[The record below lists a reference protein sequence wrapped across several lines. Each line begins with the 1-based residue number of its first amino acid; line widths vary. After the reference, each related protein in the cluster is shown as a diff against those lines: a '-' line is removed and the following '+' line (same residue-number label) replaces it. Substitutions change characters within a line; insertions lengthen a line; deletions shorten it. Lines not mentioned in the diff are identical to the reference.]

1 VVQKVL
7 FPGYIENRQSR
18 ASQGILGFECNPDLN
33 HALSP
38 SLGSASTPLIGLR
51 KRAVYLPDPLPFL
64 PQIDL
69 EATRALSDDNLLEL
83 LLA

>member
-1 VVQKVL
+1 
-7 FPGYIENRQSR
+7 
-18 ASQGILGFECNPDLN
+18 LN

-38 SLGSASTPLIGLR
+38 SLGSASTFCTPLIGLQ
-51 KRAVYLPDPLPFL
+51 KPAVYLPDPLPFL

-69 EATRALSDDNLLEL
+69 EATKALSDDNLLEL